1 MVGDSL
7 YRSSSFRLSD
17 GRRGLDDSCIR
28 RLRSV
33 LLSRLDF
40 WDNPGLGV
48 SRDFFCDAVDSVVR
62 LSGLSNFLFCPSF
75 QFAGENTGY
84 MSRIRILPEA
94 VANRIA
100 AGEVVERP
108 ASVVKELLENALD
121 AGAKTIRVEVEAGG
135 KRMIRIIDDGHGMS
149 HDDALLAFERHATSK
164 LRSADD
170 LLSIPTLGFR
180 GEALPTIAAVSR
192 LLLET
197 RAEED
202 AEGTRVEF
210 AGGKLVNVKP
220 AGLPAGTTV
229 SVADLFYSV
238 PARRKFLKSDT
249 TELGHI
255 ASLVTHYALAN
266 PGRQFVLTTPTQQIV
281 DCSPVE
287 RLAER
292 VYQLFGKQS
301 FDELIEIPVV
311 SAAFRAAITEPELEP
326 AEEKARLTVY
336 GFTSRPEIQ
345 RPNRNGIYIF
355 VNRRLVRDRLILH
368 AIHEAY
374 RNILPSNVFPATLLF
389 LEMPYDEVDVN
400 VHPAKIEVR
409 FRRSQ
414 FVHDFTRD
422 AIRQALM
429 SARPIASFAAAAAAS
444 GALQNANTSAASLSN
459 APSMDPTAPSIV
471 PRAII
476 PAMEEIGL
484 GSGVGSDGGFDL
496 TSAPLQPI
504 EQRFVFPA
512 GPESLVES
520 SAAFGA
526 PSLAS
531 EPPAPN
537 WAANFAAGNG
547 SAPATLPHPDQIAD
561 LKPLGQVSSSFIVA
575 VNGEGLWLVDQHVAH
590 ERVLFEQHLEARR
603 AGKVE
608 SQRMLMPMILELS
621 PRQLVI
627 YEKIAEELSANGFEV
642 ELMGPRSVAI
652 QAAPAGITGS
662 DAEKLLTEI
671 LDGIE
676 RENAA
681 ISIETLQAKIAA
693 STACHAAIKV
703 NMPLDQTKME
713 WLLAALAKTDCPM
726 SCPHGRPVVLRYSIK
741 EIEKAFHRI

>member
-1 MVGDSL
+1 
-7 YRSSSFRLSD
+7 
-17 GRRGLDDSCIR
+17 
-28 RLRSV
+28 
-33 LLSRLDF
+33 
-40 WDNPGLGV
+40 
-48 SRDFFCDAVDSVVR
+48 
-62 LSGLSNFLFCPSF
+62 
-75 QFAGENTGY
+75 
-84 MSRIRILPEA
+84 MSRIRILPES

-121 AGAKTIRVEVEAGG
+121 ASAKTVRVEVEAGG
-135 KRMIRIIDDGHGMS
+135 KRMIRVIDDGHGMS

-164 LRSADD
+164 LRTADD
-170 LLSIPTLGFR
+170 LLSIATLGFR

-197 RAEED
+197 RAEEE

-210 AGGKLVNVKP
+210 AGGKLVGVKP
-220 AGLPAGTTV
+220 AGLPSGTTV

-238 PARRKFLKSDT
+238 PARRKFLKSET

-266 PGRQFVLTTPTQQIV
+266 PGRHFVLTTPTQQIV
-281 DCSPVE
+281 NCAPTE
-287 RLAER
+287 RLADR
-292 VYQLFGKQS
+292 VYQLFGRQS
-301 FDELIEIPVV
+301 LDELVEIPAA
-311 SAAFRAAITEPELEP
+311 SAGFRAAITEPDLE
-326 AEEKARLTVY
+326 AEEEKARLTLF
-336 GFTSRPEIQ
+336 GFTSRPEVQ
-345 RPNRNGIYIF
+345 RLNRNGIYVF

-374 RNILPSNVFPATLLF
+374 RNILPANVFPATLLF

-429 SARPIASFAAAAAAS
+429 SARPIASFAPAAVGTAAP
-444 GALQNANTSAASLSN
+444 QNATGPTPSSELASA
-459 APSMDPTAPSIV
+459 TGV

-476 PAMEEIGL
+476 PPIEDISL

-496 TSAPLQPI
+496 TAATPFRPI
-504 EQRFVFPA
+504 EQRFAFEAGVALGEPA
-512 GPESLVES
+512 ATPGHPSESH
-520 SAAFGA
+520 
-526 PSLAS
+526 
-531 EPPAPN
+531 
-537 WAANFAAGNG
+537 WAGNLAARN
-547 SAPATLPHPDQIAD
+547 SDAPAALPRPEEITD

-608 SQRMLMPMILELS
+608 SQRMLMPIVLALS

-627 YEKIAEELSANGFEV
+627 YEKIAGELAANGFEV
-642 ELMGPRSVAI
+642 EPMGPRSVAI
-652 QAAPAGITGS
+652 QAVPAGVASS
-662 DAEKLLTEI
+662 DAERLLTEI

-726 SCPHGRPVVLRYSIK
+726 SCPHGRPVVLRYSVK
-741 EIEKAFHRI
+741 EIERAFHRI

>member
-1 MVGDSL
+1 M
-7 YRSSSFRLSD
+7 
-17 GRRGLDDSCIR
+17 
-28 RLRSV
+28 
-33 LLSRLDF
+33 
-40 WDNPGLGV
+40 
-48 SRDFFCDAVDSVVR
+48 
-62 LSGLSNFLFCPSF
+62 
-75 QFAGENTGY
+75 
-84 MSRIRILPEA
+84 MRIRILAEN
-94 VANRIA
+94 VANKIA

-121 AGAKTIRVEVEAGG
+121 AGAKTVRIEVEQGG
-135 KRMIRIIDDGHGMS
+135 KRMIRVTDDGHGMT

-164 LRSADD
+164 LKTADD
-170 LLSIPTLGFR
+170 LLSIATLGFR

-197 RAEED
+197 RDAAE
-202 AEGTRVEF
+202 AEGTRIEF
-210 AGGKLVNVKP
+210 ANGKLISVKP

-229 SVADLFYSV
+229 SVADLFYSI

-266 PGRQFVLTTPTQQIV
+266 PDKQFVLSTPTQTII
-281 DCSPVE
+281 DCPPCE
-287 RLAER
+287 KLADR
-292 VYQLFGKQS
+292 VYQLFGRQAL
-301 FDELIEIPVV
+301 DELVEIPAVAAPFR
-311 SAAFRAAITEPELEP
+311 SAIAEP
-326 AEEKARLTVY
+326 ALDPEEERATLTIS

-374 RNILPSNVFPATLLF
+374 RNILPPAVFPATLLF

-414 FVHDFTRD
+414 FVHDAARE

-429 SARPIASFAAAAAAS
+429 NARPIASFAVAAGTAVPEHARANFSRWTGQAS
-444 GALQNANTSAASLSN
+444 SL
-459 APSMDPTAPSIV
+459 APITPAPVGVGI
-471 PRAII
+471 PRAVI
-476 PAMEEIGL
+476 PGMEEIGL
-484 GSGVGSDGGFDL
+484 GSGVGSDAGFDL
-496 TSAPLQPI
+496 SSAPVQPV
-504 EQRFVFPA
+504 EQRFAFEP
-512 GPESLVES
+512 GSSLS
-520 SAAFGA
+520 GGA
-526 PSLAS
+526 PSINLRVPA
-531 EPPAPN
+531 APN
-537 WAANFAAGNG
+537 WAGNLAGANGD
-547 SAPATLPHPDQIAD
+547 APASLPHPDQIAD
-561 LKPLGQVSSSFIVA
+561 LKPLGQVSSSFIIA
-575 VNGEGLWLVDQHVAH
+575 VNGQGLWIVDQHVAH

-608 SQRMLMPMILELS
+608 SQRMLMVVELS
-621 PRQLVI
+621 PRQIVI

-642 ELMGPRSVAI
+642 EPMGPRSFAI
-652 QAAPAGITGS
+652 QSMPAGIISS

-703 NMPLDQTKME
+703 NMPLEQSKME
-713 WLLAALAKTDCPM
+713 WLLDALAKTDCPM
-726 SCPHGRPVVLRYSIK
+726 SCPHGRPVVLRYSMK

>member
-1 MVGDSL
+1 
-7 YRSSSFRLSD
+7 
-17 GRRGLDDSCIR
+17 
-28 RLRSV
+28 
-33 LLSRLDF
+33 
-40 WDNPGLGV
+40 
-48 SRDFFCDAVDSVVR
+48 
-62 LSGLSNFLFCPSF
+62 
-75 QFAGENTGY
+75 

-94 VANRIA
+94 VANKIA

-121 AGAKTIRVEVEAGG
+121 AGASTIRIEVEVGG
-135 KRMIRIIDDGHGMS
+135 KRMIRVIDDGHGMI

-170 LLSIPTLGFR
+170 LLSISTLGFR

-197 RAEED
+197 RDEAE

-210 AGGKLVNVKP
+210 AGGKLVGVKP

-229 SVADLFYSV
+229 SVADIFYCV

-266 PGRQFVLTTPTQQIV
+266 PAKQFLLTTPTQEIIN
-281 DCSPVE
+281 CPPAE
-287 RLAER
+287 KLADR
-292 VYQLFGKQS
+292 IYQLFGRQS
-301 FDELIEIPVV
+301 MEELVEIPAA
-311 SAAFRAAITEPELEP
+311 SAAFRAAITEPELE
-326 AEEKARLTVY
+326 AEEEKSSLTVS
-336 GFTSRPEIQ
+336 GFTSRPDVQ
-345 RPNRNGIYIF
+345 RLNRNGIYIF

-374 RNILPSNVFPATLLF
+374 RNILPPAVFPATLLF

-422 AIRQALM
+422 TIRKALM
-429 SARPIASFAAAAAAS
+429 GTRPIASFAAAAGAAPQTMGS
-444 GALQNANTSAASLSN
+444 GNGGFTGGI
-459 APSMDPTAPSIV
+459 APPPTESGV

-476 PAMEEIGL
+476 PPMEEIGL

-496 TSAPLQPI
+496 TSAPMQPV
-504 EQRFVFPA
+504 EQRIPFTS
-512 GPESLVES
+512 GT
-520 SAAFGA
+520 AFGTAVA
-526 PSLAS
+526 PARISDAT
-531 EPPAPN
+531 N
-537 WAANFAAGNG
+537 WAANLAAP
-547 SAPATLPHPDQIAD
+547 STDAPATLPRPEQIAD
-561 LKPLGQVSSSFIVA
+561 LKPLGQVSASFIIA
-575 VNGEGLWLVDQHVAH
+575 VNGEGLWIVDQHVAH

-603 AGKVE
+603 AGKIE
-608 SQRMLMPMILELS
+608 AQRMLMPLVIGLS
-621 PRQLVI
+621 PRQIVTF
-627 YEKIAEELSANGFEV
+627 EKIAEELAANGFEV
-642 ELMGPRSVAI
+642 EPMGPKSVAI
-652 QAAPAGITGS
+652 QAVPAGVIAP

-671 LDGIE
+671 LDGLD
-676 RENAA
+676 RENAV

-693 STACHAAIKV
+693 STACHAAIKI
-703 NMPLDQTKME
+703 NMPLEQSKME
-713 WLLAALAKTDCPM
+713 WLLDALAKTDCPM
-726 SCPHGRPVVLRYSIK
+726 SCPHGRPVVLRYSIR